1 MYGAHCH
8 IVNTASIAGLIA
20 YSGTSIY
27 DMTKHA
33 VVALSESLYL
43 ELEQIDAN
51 VHVSVLCPA
60 LVQTH
65 LGTAGRDDLGAL
77 ATLPPREAASP
88 KETALWQ
95 RFAQR
100 LSAAGVAPELVAN
113 RTFQAIR
120 AHQFYIFTHD
130 QYHDLIQRRVDDM
143 LHGSRQSAG
152 ASRFD
157 RSSAAGCNMY
167 ISSKGEYGIRALFD
181 LAQHY
186 GIGPVQSRD
195 IRVRQSLDEN
205 YLNQILISLRK
216 AGLIESIR
224 GPQGG
229 HRLAR
234 PPAHINVLEALLAL
248 EGPLLPTD
256 AGRDSQPTEVVDRD
270 VVLGVWAEL
279 RAVIE
284 RYLAGIT
291 LDDLV
296 QRKRQLAGEVMYYI

>member
-1 MYGAHCH
+1 
-8 IVNTASIAGLIA
+8 
-20 YSGTSIY
+20 
-27 DMTKHA
+27 
-33 VVALSESLYL
+33 
-43 ELEQIDAN
+43 
-51 VHVSVLCPA
+51 
-60 LVQTH
+60 
-65 LGTAGRDDLGAL
+65 
-77 ATLPPREAASP
+77 
-88 KETALWQ
+88 
-95 RFAQR
+95 
-100 LSAAGVAPELVAN
+100 
-113 RTFQAIR
+113 
-120 AHQFYIFTHD
+120 
-130 QYHDLIQRRVDDM
+130 
-143 LHGSRQSAG
+143 
-152 ASRFD
+152 
-157 RSSAAGCNMY
+157 MY

-186 GIGPVQSRD
+186 GTGLVQSRD

-234 PPAHINVLEALLAL
+234 PPAHITLLDTLLAL

-256 AGRDSQPTEVVDRD
+256 AGRDNHTPTEVVDRD
-270 VVLGVWAEL
+270 VVLGVWGEL